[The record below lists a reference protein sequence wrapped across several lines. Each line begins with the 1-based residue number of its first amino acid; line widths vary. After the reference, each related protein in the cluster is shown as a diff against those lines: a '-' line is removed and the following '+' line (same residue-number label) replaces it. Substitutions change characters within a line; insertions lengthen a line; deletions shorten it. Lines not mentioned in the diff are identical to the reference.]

1 MSGIS
6 ARTVYET
13 ERLIVRDWTDHP
25 EDLARIFEI
34 YSRAE
39 VARWLAVP
47 WLPMTD
53 PQQALERLRIWQAR
67 HAEHGGRYGVWAI
80 QRRADGLVVGSV
92 LLKPLPG
99 RDEQVPT
106 GDIEVGWHLHPECWG
121 QGYATEAARGAVA
134 REFAAGTPVIYA
146 VVNPG
151 NEASMAVA
159 RRLGMTHV
167 GRRTDWYGGR
177 ELETFRLAAP
187 TSPPR

>member
-1 MSGIS
+1 MSSTS
-6 ARTVYET
+6 AHTLYET
-13 ERLIVRDWTDHP
+13 ERLIVRGWTDQP
-25 EDLARIFEI
+25 EDLARLFEI

-39 VARWLAVP
+39 VARWLAAS

-53 PQQALERLRIWQAR
+53 PQQAPERLRIWQAWN
-67 HAEHGGRYGVWAI
+67 AKYGGRYGIWAI
-80 QRRADGLVVGSV
+80 QRRTDGLVVGSV

-99 RDEQVPT
+99 RDEQVLT
-106 GDIEVGWHLHPECWG
+106 EDIEVGWHLHPDCWG

-134 REFAAGTPVIYA
+134 REFATGTPVIYA
-146 VVNPG
+146 VIKPG

-159 RRLGMTHV
+159 RRLGMAHV
-167 GRRTDWYGGR
+167 GRRTDWYGGQ